1 MTFESWRREVNIIL
15 NQVLGYSLKDMK
27 SEFDS
32 EIQKMYNDGDDPLDA
47 AQLVVNEMD
56 NGTDVEMFLLELEM
70 KKQKG
75 FKKNMKM
82 M

>member
-15 NQVLGYSLKDMK
+15 NQVLGYSLKNMK

-32 EIQKMYNDGDDPLDA
+32 EIQQMYNDGNDPLDA
-47 AQLVVNEMD
+47 AQFVVNEID

-70 KKQKG
+70 KTQKG
-75 FKKNMKM
+75 FKKNMKTM
-82 M
+82 

>member
-1 MTFESWRREVNIIL
+1 
-15 NQVLGYSLKDMK
+15 
-27 SEFDS
+27 
-32 EIQKMYNDGDDPLDA
+32 MYNDGNDPLDA
-47 AQLVVNEMD
+47 AQFVVNEID

>member
-15 NQVLGYSLKDMK
+15 NQILGYSLKDIK

-32 EIQKMYNDGDDPLDA
+32 EIQKMYNDGNDPLDA
-47 AQLVVNEMD
+47 AQFVVNEID

>member
-15 NQVLGYSLKDMK
+15 NQVLGYSLKDIK

-32 EIQKMYNDGDDPLDA
+32 EIQKMYNDGNDPLDA
-47 AQLVVNEMD
+47 AQFVVNEID